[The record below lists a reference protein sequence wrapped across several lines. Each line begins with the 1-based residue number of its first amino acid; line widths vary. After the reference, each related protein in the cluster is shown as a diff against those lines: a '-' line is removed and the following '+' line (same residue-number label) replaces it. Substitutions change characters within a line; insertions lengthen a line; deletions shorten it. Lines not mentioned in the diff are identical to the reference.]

1 MAHTDRVP
9 LSVGKHGRK
18 GRSLHIEES
27 VEGTGLGISG
37 SILTVISTT
46 VGLEP
51 HREWTNKEVM
61 VYEAGCSL
69 TEPSL

>member
-9 LSVGKHGRK
+9 PSVGKHERK
-18 GRSLHIEES
+18 GGSLHIEER
-27 VEGTGLGISG
+27 VEGAGLGIRS

-51 HREWTNKEVM
+51 HREWTNNEVM
-61 VYEAGCSL
+61 FYEAGCSL
-69 TEPSL
+69 TEPRL